1 MGDETKIERE
11 KEREK
16 RKKDLRAVTVEGMKE
31 GARAS
36 LFRKLKKEKK
46 GNGRVWL
53 EDGRDDGVG
62 NRDFATSILDEA
74 AIFLATSFASERAY
88 AGTRGKKKATRPR
101 DERYSS
107 ISMSECVVR
116 AETKFARLKVA
127 KRDFG
132 ERAVE
137 RGRKNKYVPEPG
149 SDG

>member
-1 MGDETKIERE
+1 M
-11 KEREK
+11 
-16 RKKDLRAVTVEGMKE
+16 
-31 GARAS
+31 
-36 LFRKLKKEKK
+36 
-46 GNGRVWL
+46 
-53 EDGRDDGVG
+53 
-62 NRDFATSILDEA
+62 
-74 AIFLATSFASERAY
+74 Y
-88 AGTRGKKKATRPR
+88 AGTKGKKKATQPR

-116 AETKFARLKVA
+116 VETKFARLEVA